1 MRIEMTDKQ
10 LNHEEMLEIAEQR
23 ERENREQENPD
34 EIVVENVKMVHFEMM
49 DNGFLWC
56 GIYHQNGQVDH
67 FNICAKGDKL
77 STLWSPNC
85 G

>member
-1 MRIEMTDKQ
+1 MTDKQ
-10 LNHEEMLEIAEQR
+10 LTHEEILEIATQR
-23 ERENREQENPD
+23 EKENEEQQNPD

-49 DNGFLWC
+49 DDGLLWC

-67 FNICAKGDKL
+67 FNIFANGDKIG
-77 STLWSPNC
+77 TLWSPNC